1 MGKKVRIA
9 VVDDNAPQRFILSK
23 LLGNDYVVEAFESG
37 DIFLASTETFAVVL
51 LDIGMPG
58 LDGYDT
64 CRALR
69 KRPGGNAVSVVFVS
83 AHDTADDRIA
93 AYEAGGDDYV
103 LKPVAA
109 HELRHKLSGIVAH
122 REAIDALAHQSNKA
136 RVLVQKAFSK
146 VGDLGMVVD
155 ALRKLATQGSHE
167 AVADLFVSILKAW
180 DLNGAVRVIGQ
191 NDPLDRTTDGPLTP
205 LAASVLATRHD
216 SGHLFEFGSRALVT
230 YPHIAILIHNL
241 PIDEPERRAGLREH
255 LSTLAECADLRIRDI
270 EALNGQPTQS
280 SDIGHPLAELGRT
293 LVQISEQGRDNLSQ
307 AQHLLV
313 EPLENLERALDSMS
327 LTDIQ
332 RAYLDDLFKG
342 ALDDLHR
349 YFDRATDIDLEF
361 REIVGRLLKS
371 AANGH

>member
-23 LLGNDYVVEAFESG
+23 LLGNDYDVEAFESG
-37 DIFLASTETFAVVL
+37 DAFLASTEAFAVVL

-83 AHDTADDRIA
+83 AHDTADDRVA

-109 HELRHKLSGIVAH
+109 HELRHKLSSIVAH
-122 REAIDALAHQSNKA
+122 REAIHTLAHQSNKA
-136 RVLVQKAFSK
+136 QVLVQKAFSK

-155 ALRKLATQGSHE
+155 ALRKLAAQGSHE
-167 AVADLFVSILKAW
+167 AVADLLVSILKAW
-180 DLNGAVRVIGQ
+180 DLNGAVRVIGEGG
-191 NDPLDRTTDGPLTP
+191 PLDRTTDGPLSP
-205 LAASVLATRHD
+205 LAASVLATRRD

-230 YPHIAILIHNL
+230 YPYIAILIHNL

-270 EALNGQPTQS
+270 AALNGQPAQS
-280 SDIGHPLAELGRT
+280 SDIGRQLAELGRT
-293 LVQISEQGRDNLSQ
+293 LVQISEQGRNNLSQ

-361 REIVGRLLKS
+361 REIVGRLLKL